1 MMLLT
6 EHIKVFFGNSNKRV
20 GFFITVVRSAPD
32 HLGLSAQEFH
42 MLLNV
47 FLSHPQQQRGCAMLE
62 ELQHSGFSFST
73 LGGHWRQV
81 ESY

>member
-1 MMLLT
+1 MMFLT

-20 GFFITVVRSAPD
+20 GRSAPD

-47 FLSHPQQQRGCAMLE
+47 SSSHPQQQRGCAMLE

-73 LGGHWRQV
+73 PGGHWRQV